1 MIKIR
6 LINQELD
13 LEAEIII
20 QVVMI
25 IEQQDSI
32 MMIISQDHV
41 IIRKILIKIQ
51 IDQKKKNEKDRLKGK
66 INYLIKIIFIYSIFY
81 KII

>member
-25 IEQQDSI
+25 IEQQDII
-32 MMIISQDHV
+32 MMI
-41 IIRKILIKIQ
+41 
-51 IDQKKKNEKDRLKGK
+51 G
-66 INYLIKIIFIYSIFY
+66 Y
-81 KII
+81 KIIGCTV

>member
-20 QVVMI
+20 QVVMK

-66 INYLIKIIFIYSIFY
+66 INYLIKMIFIYSVF
-81 KII
+81 